1 MTLAGDTFEEAGSA
15 PMSISLNR
23 RALAGGLLAALGA
36 SATAA
41 PAFGQAAQYGR
52 IAQRESQYATTYIDR
67 DGRYIAMRFG
77 INTCI
82 FTESLYNPADPTEL
96 PVTYTQFMTVALA
109 YTNRAA
115 RIAEIGLGGG
125 RIASYLHDFVPTT
138 NITCIELDPGVVDL
152 AQRHFG
158 VRQDPRLRIVTR
170 DGRVFMARDNVAY
183 DIIFVDAYQGT
194 LVPFHLVTQEFYRI
208 LKRRLAPGGVVAQNI
223 SPDVLD
229 VQRMV
234 ATARSVF
241 ANADLYQGGGNEVL
255 ITYDGPPKTIEALT
269 ARATELQTAYHLRY
283 PLTNMLR
290 ARRANASPGQA
301 RPFTDDFA
309 PVGYRD
315 LDRRCRTGRG

>member
-1 MTLAGDTFEEAGSA
+1 M
-15 PMSISLNR
+15 PISLNR
-23 RALAGGLLAALGA
+23 RALAGGLIAALGA
-36 SATAA
+36 SAAG

-52 IAQRESQYATTYIDR
+52 IARRESQYATTYIDR

-77 INTCI
+77 INTCL

-109 YTNRAA
+109 YTNRAT
-115 RIAEIGLGGG
+115 RMAEIGLGGG
-125 RIASYLHDFVPTT
+125 RIASYIHDFVPTS

-158 VRQDPRLRIVTR
+158 VRQDARLRIVTR
-170 DGRVFMARDNVAY
+170 DGRVFMARDNVSY

-208 LKRRLAPGGVVAQNI
+208 LKRRLASGGVVAQNI

-229 VQRMV
+229 VNRMV

-255 ITYDGPPKTIEALT
+255 IAYDGPPKTAAQLT
-269 ARATELQTAYHLRY
+269 ARATELQTAYRLRY
-283 PLTNMLR
+283 PLANMLR
-290 ARRANASPGQA
+290 TRRANVTAGGA
-301 RPFTDDFA
+301 RAFTDDFA